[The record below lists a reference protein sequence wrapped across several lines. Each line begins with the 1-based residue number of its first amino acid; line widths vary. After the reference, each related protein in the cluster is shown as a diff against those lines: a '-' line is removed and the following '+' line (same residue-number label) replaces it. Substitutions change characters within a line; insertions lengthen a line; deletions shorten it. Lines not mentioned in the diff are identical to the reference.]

1 METVRLDGAGL
12 RDRAEAMDLLDRA
25 LALPSWW
32 GRNLDA
38 LHDCLTGLGRPVRL
52 EVERREAMEETA
64 FGRRLLRVLEDAA
77 AETPGLELVFLPC
90 APSGGAEGRPVRLI
104 DAHAHVVQCIAGTG
118 SQGELRPCGGGRAA
132 YATGQSFQILPPE
145 FGAFD
150 APPEALLRVMDAHGV
165 DKAVL
170 LQGNYFGFQNLYTWE
185 AVRAYPDRFAGAA
198 AYDPFSAQAD
208 RIRTHLFDELGFRIV
223 KFEVSSG
230 SGLMANHPPVDL
242 DGEVMHREYRCAA
255 DRDLIFVID
264 IGKPR
269 SVSWQV
275 DALARAIARYPSM
288 RFVVC
293 HLLSPQL
300 GDGEL
305 LRRALG
311 SLAMPNVWFDLAALC
326 LNSSP
331 ETYPYPTARGY
342 LLDAVKLVGADRL
355 LWGSDMPSAMTRDSY
370 RHFIDFVALHPGLGE
385 AEKEQI
391 LCRNAEGLFFS
402 K

>member
-1 METVRLDGAGL
+1 MKI
-12 RDRAEAMDLLDRA
+12 
-25 LALPSWW
+25 
-32 GRNLDA
+32 
-38 LHDCLTGLGRPVRL
+38 
-52 EVERREAMEETA
+52 
-64 FGRRLLRVLEDAA
+64 
-77 AETPGLELVFLPC
+77 
-90 APSGGAEGRPVRLI
+90 I

-118 SQGELRPCGGGRAA
+118 SQGELRPCGGGRAV
-132 YATGQSFQILPPE
+132 YATGNSFQILPPE
-145 FGAFD
+145 FGEYD

-165 DKAVL
+165 EKAVL

-185 AVRAYPDRFAGAA
+185 AAQKYPDRFAPAA

-208 RIRTHLFDELGFRIV
+208 RIRAHLFDELGFRIV

-242 DGEVMHREYRCAA
+242 DGEVMHAAYRHAA
-255 DRDLIFVID
+255 DRGLVFVID

-275 DALARAIARYPSM
+275 DALSRAIARYPEM

-305 LRRALG
+305 LKRSLGRLAL
-311 SLAMPNVWFDLAALC
+311 PNVWFDLAALC
-326 LNSSP
+326 LNTKP
-331 ETYPYPTARGY
+331 ESFPYPAARDYVRTAV
-342 LLDAVKLVGADRL
+342 DLVGADRL

-370 RHFIDFVALHPGLGE
+370 QHFIDFIAQHPGLSDE
-385 AEKEQI
+385 DKRKIFYDNAEK
-391 LCRNAEGLFFS
+391 LFFQPPGP
-402 K
+402 